1 MLPAPGQD
9 VPGLLNLW
17 ANSGSSDMVSR
28 LWGIVGVV
36 PMLGALCQA
45 QQGPAAPRPLGA
57 QLGQRSGCGAGRAP
71 WAPCASQRG
80 SGVFPQRGFT
90 CLSCGGEVAASVL
103 GLGHALQTFCPP
115 GSCMFVS
122 LSPWRAGHP
131 FFALQNSSPPPVH
144 LGEEVRVSPW
154 L

>member
-1 MLPAPGQD
+1 MLPAPRPD

-36 PMLGALCQA
+36 PMLGTLCQA
-45 QQGPAAPRPLGA
+45 QQGPAALRPLGA
-57 QLGQRSGCGAGRAP
+57 QLGQRSGRGAGCAP
-71 WAPCASQRG
+71 WAPCTSPRG
-80 SGVFPQRGFT
+80 SGMFPRRGFSR
-90 CLSCGGEVAASVL
+90 LSCGGEVAASVP

-115 GSCMFVS
+115 GSCVFVLLS
-122 LSPWRAGHP
+122 LRRAGHP
-131 FFALQNSSPPPVH
+131 FLALQNSSPPPVH
-144 LGEEVRVSPW
+144 PSEEVRVSPW